1 MNQPTTEHGG
11 PAPDKDVVALLMAQH
26 GRIRDLFDEVE
37 ATSGDAR
44 RDAFGRLVH
53 MLAVHETAEEEV
65 VHPFAKRTAEGG
77 ESIVAERLEEERKAK
92 EALAS
97 LEEMDP
103 DDEKFQPALLELR
116 MDVEQHARAEERYEF
131 AQLRRLSDPSTLATL
146 AKSVK
151 VAEATAPTH
160 PRPGVETGAKN
171 AALGPFAAIK
181 DRVKDAM
188 RGSGSQGSS
197 SG

>member
-1 MNQPTTEHGG
+1 MNQPTTAHGG
-11 PAPDKDVVALLMAQH
+11 PDPDQDVVALLMAQH
-26 GRIRDLFDEVE
+26 GQIRNLFDEVE
-37 ATSGDAR
+37 ATSGEAR
-44 RDAFGRLVH
+44 RDAFGRLVR

-65 VHPFAKRTAEGG
+65 VHPLAKRTAEGG
-77 ESIVAERLEEERKAK
+77 ENIVAERLEEERQAK

-103 DDEKFQPALLELR
+103 EDEKFLPALLRLR

-131 AQLRRLSDPSTLATL
+131 AQLRRNTEPSQLATL

-151 VAEATAPTH
+151 AAEATAPTH
-160 PRPGVETGAKN
+160 PRPGVESGAKN

-188 RGSGSQGSS
+188 RGSGSRSS